1 VLQHHAS
8 RLNNLHAESGERRMR
23 RGDALGV
30 EPVATDEQL
39 VQVAT
44 WFYVHGWSQIRIAR
58 ELRLDPSTVSRYLKR
73 ARADG
78 IVQVEIQR
86 PSRELTG
93 LGRAIAERHGLL
105 RALVVEEEPDSFQ
118 RVSGAAAEHLESH
131 LTMGMT
137 LGLSWGR
144 TVAGIVRRLQPGT
157 VSGLTV
163 VQLAGGVDPTAPDI
177 QGHDIV
183 SAVSTMYPHSQPRFL
198 HAPAVV
204 ESERLA
210 RALLRDRSVR
220 STLDAGAASDL
231 AVVGVGNLDPAATL
245 VRGGHV
251 TPQDHQ
257 QLLAAGA
264 VGSMNTRYYDASGN
278 PAGLLDNRTIALG
291 WEQLRK
297 IPMVVAVAAGADK
310 AAAVAGALRTGAIDV
325 LVVDDTIGRLLVGEV
340 GPQQERVAMA

>member
-1 VLQHHAS
+1 
-8 RLNNLHAESGERRMR
+8 MK
-23 RGDALGV
+23 RGDPLV
-30 EPVATDEQL
+30 PEPVESHEQL

-73 ARADG
+73 ARSDG
-78 IVQVEIQR
+78 IVQVTIER

-93 LGRAIAERHGLL
+93 IGRALAERYGLL
-105 RALVVEEEPDSFQ
+105 RALVVEEEPDSIL
-118 RVSGAAAEHLESH
+118 RVSAAAAEHLESH
-131 LTMGMT
+131 LTMGMR

-144 TVAGIVRRLQPGT
+144 TVAGTVRRLQPGT

-183 SAVSTMYPHSQPRFL
+183 SAVSTLYPDSQPRFL

-204 ESERLA
+204 ESESLA

-220 STLDAGAASDL
+220 STLEAGAASDM
-231 AVVGVGNLDPAATL
+231 AVVGIGNLDPAATL

-251 TPQDHQ
+251 TAEDHE
-257 QLLAAGA
+257 QLQAAGA
-264 VGSMNTRYYDASGN
+264 VGSMNTRYYDASGK
-278 PAGLLDNRTIALG
+278 PVGSLDSRTIALT
-291 WEQLRK
+291 WEQLGR

-310 AAAVAGALRTGAIDV
+310 AVAVAGALRTGALDV
-325 LVVDDTIGRLLVGEV
+325 LVVDEAIGRQLVDEAKLTQRDRAG
-340 GPQQERVAMA
+340 VARTA